1 MNRPR
6 LTALTL
12 MSLIL
17 SLTLSGQDK
26 IQPASPV
33 LDIVTVDPA
42 TGFATLSWIPSVSP
56 DVWCY
61 MIYTDLGAT
70 APVIDTVWSPYITN
84 YTHYASAARYQSV
97 AYVVAAMDS
106 SGNPSPLS
114 NSLSTIFLSALN
126 DTCNNRILLSWTP
139 YVNTSHPAGSY
150 RLTVVK
156 GGGPAL
162 TNVTIDSS
170 ATTYAFTDYDP
181 ATEYC
186 FHLTAMVNAE
196 GISSS
201 NRVCATTSSVRA
213 PEWVSIDAI
222 IVEGGGLTLSG
233 SYDQVTDINDF
244 DLLKYNPV
252 TSSWSVTSSA
262 KGSGGVISF
271 SLPAADTAMV
281 NLYAFAAVNSCD
293 VPATTSSP
301 ARNIVL
307 TYGHTGTRIDL
318 KWNNPL
324 PSGEVLFSV
333 WRDKGEGWDEV
344 DKNLSDTTWSED
356 YSFFVSN
363 VNAPSLAYL
372 VTAGIKDL
380 PAGDPLHRSSV
391 ATIQVSEK
399 IYVPNAFTPNA
410 PGPNEKFRPILSFVP
425 LGYEFMTFNRSGV
438 MLFRTTDY
446 GEGWDGRHKGLS
458 LPSGVYLWSLRLTT
472 PTGVREVRTGTV
484 TILP

>member
-33 LDIVTVDPA
+33 LDIVTVDPS

-61 MIYTDLGAT
+61 MIYTDLGDT
-70 APVIDTVWSPYITN
+70 APVIDTVWSPFISH
-84 YTHYASAARYQSV
+84 YTHFGSAAKYESV

-114 NSLSTIFLSALN
+114 NSLNTIFLSALN
-126 DTCNNRILLSWTP
+126 DTCNNRIMLSWTP
-139 YVNTSHPAGSY
+139 YENSSHPAESY
-150 RLTVVK
+150 RLTVAK
-156 GGGPAL
+156 GSEPAL
-162 TNVTIDSS
+162 TYETIDST
-170 ATTYAFTDYDP
+170 ATSYSFTGYEP

-186 FHLTAMVNAE
+186 FYLTAMVNTE

-201 NRVCATTSSVRA
+201 NRVCVTTSSVRA
-213 PEWVSIDAI
+213 PEWVNIDAI
-222 IVEGGGLTLSG
+222 MVEGEGLTFSG
-233 SYDQVTDINDF
+233 SYDQVTDIKDF
-244 DLLKYNPV
+244 NLLKYNPGA
-252 TSSWSVTSSA
+252 SSWSITASA
-262 KGSGGVISF
+262 KGSGGVVSF
-271 SLPAADTAMV
+271 VLPAADTAKV
-281 NLYAFAAVNSCD
+281 NLYTIAAVNSCGMP
-293 VPATTSSP
+293 VTTSSP

-307 TYGHTGTRIDL
+307 TYAHTGTRIDL

-344 DKNLSDTTWSED
+344 EKNLSDTTWSED

-363 VNAPSLAYL
+363 INAPTLAYL
-372 VTAGIKDL
+372 VTAGIPVL
-380 PAGDPLHRSSV
+380 PADAPLHRSSV
-391 ATIQVSEK
+391 VVIQVSEE
-399 IYVPNAFTPNA
+399 IYVPNAFTPDV
-410 PGPNEKFRPILSFVP
+410 PGPNEMFRPIISFVP

-446 GEGWDGRHKGLS
+446 SEGWDGRHKGVS

-472 PTGVREVRTGTV
+472 PTGGREVRTGTV